1 MVRRFRLAL
10 MALVV
15 VGLFTGC
22 VERRFRVESSP
33 PGAYLYINN
42 TPYGPT
48 PVDVP
53 FLYYGD
59 YDITLVKEGFQTKK
73 VKEPVP
79 PPWYQYPIIDF
90 FAEVLYPGQLTDI
103 RVLGYELE
111 CVVQPNLELLK
122 AEGEELRRQGA
133 ALPAPRYPDPK
144 REQAGDGRLPFQPG
158 AMLPPPRETPS
169 LPAPKPNGRP

>member
-1 MVRRFRLAL
+1 MVRRTYLAL
-10 MALVV
+10 MAVAA
-15 VGLFTGC
+15 VGLLTGC

-33 PGAYLYINN
+33 PGAYLYMNN

-59 YDITLVKEGFQTKK
+59 YDVTLVKEGFQTLK
-73 VKEPVP
+73 VKEPVS
-79 PPWYQYPIIDF
+79 PPWYQYPIIEF

-103 RVLGYELE
+103 RVLAYEME
-111 CVVQPNLELLK
+111 CVVQPNLEVLK

-133 ALPAPRYPDPK
+133 ALPAPRYADPK
-144 REQAGDGRLPFQPG
+144 SDQPAESRLPFQPG
-158 AMLPPPRETPS
+158 AMLPPPRETPV
-169 LPAPKPNGRP
+169 LPTPRPNGRP